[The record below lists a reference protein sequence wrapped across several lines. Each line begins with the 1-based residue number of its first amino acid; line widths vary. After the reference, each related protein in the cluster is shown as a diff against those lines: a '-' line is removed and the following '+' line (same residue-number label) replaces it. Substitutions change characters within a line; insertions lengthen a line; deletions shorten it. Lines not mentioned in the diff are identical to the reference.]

1 MDYDAVFS
9 QDEVFGE
16 AEIEGRT
23 ADTLNDFIEELDGY
37 DLRGIGRRDFL
48 GDIYEKLI
56 PTDERKALGEFYTPH
71 IIAEFIVNAVVD
83 NPEDIILDPA
93 CGTGTFLT
101 AAYKYKK
108 DLGDQEHQQI
118 VDQLV
123 GVDVNRFA
131 AHLAVINLARQN
143 LEEKTERTNILIN
156 DFFELDGAEQHPLF
170 SASADIDS
178 EVMTDTEAREKVQA
192 VNKRVKNV
200 DGVVANPPYISWTQI
215 SPERRKRMRTHLP
228 HKYREGNTKISGKSD
243 IYQYFFT
250 ASLEGLD
257 DGDKLGFLTS
267 YKWTTV
273 QGGRNLMTYLLNNSR
288 IKAIIGFNKSLFE
301 DALVNTYIT
310 ILEKQDENNDTEN
323 IRNENNV
330 SFIRVED
337 EIDPEKLTT
346 LMNSDTTVQGEGYRV
361 IQQRQADL
369 HDKEKWSRFI
379 VAPKEYFEIIRHP
392 LVTDITDVCEMSAAT
407 GTKTQADDFF
417 VIEEETLEKWNLS
430 KEYLTPAIIS
440 KRQIENEQFLFS
452 ESDSDKYFLDLHD
465 LTIDIINEVENS
477 SIVGDELQS
486 QVNEEVIEERLK
498 EYLRENGD
506 GGLADYIEHGKSE
519 YINFD
524 DPNDNIHG
532 RGETWWD
539 LGDLAGPRLVMIET
553 RQHRPGVLWNEDQIP
568 VKDTG
573 RPFYA
578 ESGLESDEKVIAG
591 ILNSSIGRIFI
602 ESHGRISGGSAI
614 RMMVYD
620 LKSLPMLDLDQMS
633 NDVKTE
639 ISSAFEK
646 WIKADT
652 HSDFDEKLDRAVLSA
667 FDEFEENSDNEDG
680 NGENWESR
688 WETFQD
694 KAERMKEIRNDSREV
709 KLLLDDEE
717 GEELE
722 NVVDSGA
729 KVNKTLDDF

>member
-1 MDYDAVFS
+1 MIRGGQLTATLSSTIQYSSGKELPGAGSFYDHSEGEPVWG
-9 QDEVFGE
+9 QDLVY
-16 AEIEGRT
+16 A
-23 ADTLNDFIEELDGY
+23 
-37 DLRGIGRRDFL
+37 
-48 GDIYEKLI
+48 
-56 PTDERKALGEFYTPH
+56 FYTDH
-71 IIAEFIVNAVVD
+71 
-83 NPEDIILDPA
+83 
-93 CGTGTFLT
+93 
-101 AAYKYKK
+101 
-108 DLGDQEHQQI
+108 
-118 VDQLV
+118 
-123 GVDVNRFA
+123 
-131 AHLAVINLARQN
+131 
-143 LEEKTERTNILIN
+143 KT
-156 DFFELDGAEQHPLF
+156 
-170 SASADIDS
+170 
-178 EVMTDTEAREKVQA
+178 
-192 VNKRVKNV
+192 
-200 DGVVANPPYISWTQI
+200 
-215 SPERRKRMRTHLP
+215 
-228 HKYREGNTKISGKSD
+228 
-243 IYQYFFT
+243 
-250 ASLEGLD
+250 
-257 DGDKLGFLTS
+257 
-267 YKWTTV
+267 
-273 QGGRNLMTYLLNNSR
+273 
-288 IKAIIGFNKSLFE
+288 
-301 DALVNTYIT
+301 
-310 ILEKQDENNDTEN
+310 
-323 IRNENNV
+323 
-330 SFIRVED
+330 
-337 EIDPEKLTT
+337 
-346 LMNSDTTVQGEGYRV
+346 
-361 IQQRQADL
+361 
-369 HDKEKWSRFI
+369 
-379 VAPKEYFEIIRHP
+379 
-392 LVTDITDVCEMSAAT
+392 
-407 GTKTQADDFF
+407 
-417 VIEEETLEKWNLS
+417 S

-452 ESDSDKYFLDLHD
+452 ESDSEKYFLDLHD

-652 HSDFDEKLDRAVLSA
+652 HSDFDENLDRAVLSA